1 MIIETLNILEKR
13 QTYSEGARGET
24 YARGGAAAKKSL
36 RPGNCSGSEALGTP
50 CIHTVSIEPVLN
62 RTLVPGA
69 SL

>member
-24 YARGGAAAKKSL
+24 YARGGAAAKKSF

-50 CIHTVSIEPVLN
+50 CIHTVSIEPVIN